1 MTKKKSSKKS
11 SVLVGDLSID
21 QILDQVDFEDEE
33 VEHAARTLPKCFFE
47 AARYRVRI
55 LRKRQML
62 EQKLD
67 ASRVDAAIAT
77 RHRASTGGTKITE
90 AGIKEVVEGDEDV
103 RTNVAAV
110 KDAQQLEEFAKLLV
124 ECFRMKK
131 SAVQV
136 VASLAGAERAVERYF
151 DAVQNKEALT
161 KLRDNARR
169 KYETASDDIR

>member
-1 MTKKKSSKKS
+1 MMKKKSGKKP
-11 SVLVGDLSID
+11 SVLTGDLSVD

-33 VEHAARTLPKCFFE
+33 VEHAARTLPKCFLE
-47 AARYRVRI
+47 AARYRIRI
-55 LRKRQML
+55 LRKRQGL

-67 ASRVDAAIAT
+67 ASRVDAAISA
-77 RHRASTGGTKITE
+77 RANAYGSGTKITE
-90 AGIKEVVEGDEDV
+90 AGIKELVEGDEVV
-103 RTNVAAV
+103 RANVAVV

-161 KLRDNARR
+161 KLRDNARI
-169 KYETASDDIR
+169 KYEDASEDIR

>member
-1 MTKKKSSKKS
+1 MTKKKSEKKP
-11 SVLVGDLSID
+11 SVLTGDLSVD

-33 VEHAARTLPKCFFE
+33 VEHAARTLPKCFLE
-47 AARYRVRI
+47 AARYRIRV
-55 LRKRQML
+55 LRKRQGL

-67 ASRVDAAIAT
+67 ASRVDAAIAA
-77 RHRASTGGTKITE
+77 RARASASATKITE
-90 AGIKEVVEGDEDV
+90 AAIKEIVEGDEDV
-103 RTNVAAV
+103 RANVAAV
-110 KDAQQLEEFAKLLV
+110 KDSQQLEEFAKLLV

-151 DAVQNKEALT
+151 DVVQNKEALT

-169 KYETASDDIR
+169 RYETASDDIC